1 MALDFKIIGRRLKK
15 ARINAGL
22 TQEKLAE
29 QLNVSV
35 AFLSRVETGS
45 SHVNLKRL
53 EQICRITGVSE
64 GYILSGVSQDSNSY
78 LNNEFSELLRDCSP
92 EQIKLIYNIA
102 KVIKENEK

>member
-1 MALDFKIIGRRLKK
+1 MALDFNIIGKRLKQ
-15 ARINAGL
+15 ARIDSGL

-45 SHVNLKRL
+45 SHINLKRL

-64 GYILSGVSQDSNSY
+64 GYILSGASENSNSY
-78 LNNEFSELLRDCSP
+78 LNEDFSNLFKDCSP
-92 EQIKLIYNIA
+92 EQLKLIYNIA
-102 KVIKENEK
+102 KVIKESNI